1 MAFKSGKRVKLLLV
15 IAILFLLGA
24 GSWYVFANKKDSLQ
38 FKTTKIEKGTLTA
51 SVSASGAIN
60 PVTSVIV
67 GSQVSG
73 QLKEV
78 LVDFN
83 SEVKAGQIIA
93 RIDPEQFE
101 YRVRQA
107 QADLDAARANVL
119 VQLSQVAA
127 QRANVS
133 RAETTLTQGQKDL
146 QRNEELVQKNFLSPA
161 ELERTRST
169 TKNQQEDLKTAR
181 AQLEVANAQVKN
193 AEAIV
198 KQREAA
204 LAVAQ
209 ADLAKTVIKSPVDGI
224 VIKRS
229 VDAGQTVAASFQA
242 PELFIIAKNLRDMQV
257 DTSVDE
263 SDISRIS
270 LNQKASF
277 TVDSLP
283 GRSFEGVVKQVR
295 KAAQNNSNVVTYNVV
310 IGFSNADQILLPGM
324 TANVRII
331 TEQKSNVLK
340 VANAAL
346 RFKPPGE
353 MITPVAA
360 SFAAEGSLTPGSS
373 SGANPGREMRERLEK
388 DLGLTAD
395 QKQKLD
401 PIFNTMREKMAAL
414 REQPEESRRTLAAA
428 ARAEMRSKIEDI
440 LTPEQKLKYA
450 ALLAEQRGRSST
462 GFSGRGRLWILEN
475 GQPKALEVRTGVSD
489 GSSTEV
495 AGETIKEDME
505 VLSGIQTASSDSN
518 PGGASQ
524 KRSSPPRLF

>member
-1 MAFKSGKRVKLLLV
+1 MAFKSGKRVRIFLA
-15 IAILFLLGA
+15 ITILFLLGVS
-24 GSWYVFANKKDSLQ
+24 SWYVLANKKDALQ

-60 PVTSVIV
+60 PVTSVTV

-119 VQLSQVAA
+119 VQLSQVAT

-133 RAETTLTQGQKDL
+133 RAETTLAQSQKDL

-169 TKNQQEDLKTAR
+169 TKNQQEDVKTAR

-229 VDAGQTVAASFQA
+229 VDAGQTVAASLQA

-295 KAAQNNSNVVTYNVV
+295 KAAQNVSNVVTYNVV
-310 IGFSNADQILLPGM
+310 IGFSNADQVLLPGM

-353 MITPVAA
+353 MTTPIATISAAA
-360 SFAAEGSLTPGSS
+360 SSSAPGSGS
-373 SGANPGREMRERLEK
+373 SAGREMRERLERE
-388 DLGLTAD
+388 LGLTAD

-401 PIFNTMREKMAAL
+401 PVFNAMREKMSAL
-414 REQPEESRRTLAAA
+414 REQPEDSRRALAAA
-428 ARAEMRSKIEDI
+428 ARAEMRGKIEDI
-440 LTPEQKLKYA
+440 LNPEQKAKYA
-450 ALLAEQRGRSST
+450 ALLAEQRGRSSS
-462 GFSGRGRLWILEN
+462 GFFAPGRLWILEN

-505 VLSGIQTASSDSN
+505 VLSGIQTASSDTN
-518 PGGASQ
+518 TGGSSQ